1 MRIEINNPNN
11 VLDFDFGKWLCKR
24 VSMLIRYKMN
34 RQKLNMWSDYLTETK
49 IFEPT
54 YSDKIFADKF
64 ILQAANSLICN
75 SFSSLLCIEINNK
88 TYAEGLNQVKL
99 IDVIK
104 LITFGN
110 QEKQGY
116 SLIKDVFEEVAENIN
131 EYVNKYTDGVETWL

>member
-1 MRIEINNPNN
+1 MRIEINNPND
-11 VLDFDFGKWLCKR
+11 VLDLDFGKWLCKR
-24 VSMLIRYKMN
+24 VSMLIRYKMDWRKIN
-34 RQKLNMWSDYLTETK
+34 FWSDYLTETK
-49 IFEPT
+49 IFEPL

-64 ILQAANSLICN
+64 ILQAANNLTCN
-75 SFSSLLCIEINNK
+75 RFPSLLCIEIDNK
-88 TYAEGLNQVKL
+88 KYAEGLNQVKL
-99 IDVIK
+99 IDVVK

>member
-1 MRIEINNPNN
+1 MDHRKI
-11 VLDFDFGKWLCKR
+11 
-24 VSMLIRYKMN
+24 
-34 RQKLNMWSDYLTETK
+34 NMWSEYLTETK

-64 ILQAANSLICN
+64 ILQAANNLTCN
-75 SFSSLLCIEINNK
+75 RFSSLLCIEINNN

-99 IDVIK
+99 IDVVK

-110 QEKQGY
+110 QDKQGY
-116 SLIKDVFEEVAENIN
+116 TLIKDVFEEVAENIN

>member
-1 MRIEINNPNN
+1 MRIEINNPND
-11 VLDFDFGKWLCKR
+11 VLDLDFGKWLCKR

-34 RQKLNMWSDYLTETK
+34 RQKINMWSDYLTETK

-64 ILQAANSLICN
+64 ILQAANSLICK
-75 SFSSLLCIEINNK
+75 SFPSLLCIEIDNK
-88 TYAEGLNQVKL
+88 KYAEGLNQVKL
-99 IDVIK
+99 IDVVK

-116 SLIKDVFEEVAENIN
+116 SLIKAVFEEVAENIN

>member
-1 MRIEINNPNN
+1 MRIEINNPND
-11 VLDFDFGKWLCKR
+11 VLDLDFGKWLCKR
-24 VSMLIRYKMN
+24 VSMLIRYKMDWRKIN
-34 RQKLNMWSDYLTETK
+34 LWSDYLTETK
-49 IFEPT
+49 IFEPI

-64 ILQAANSLICN
+64 ILQASNNLTCN
-75 SFSSLLCIEINNK
+75 RFPSLLCIEIDNK
-88 TYAEGLNQVKL
+88 KYAEGLNQVKL
-99 IDVIK
+99 IDVVK

>member
-1 MRIEINNPNN
+1 MRIEINNPNDM
-11 VLDFDFGKWLCKR
+11 LDLDFGKWLCKR
-24 VSMLIRYKMN
+24 VAMLIRYQLDRRKIN
-34 RQKLNMWSDYLTETK
+34 LWSDYLTETK

-75 SFSSLLCIEINNK
+75 RFPSLLCIEINNK
-88 TYAEGLNQVKL
+88 IYAEGLNQIKL

-110 QEKQGY
+110 QDKQGY
-116 SLIKDVFEEVAENIN
+116 TLIKDVFEEVAENIN